1 MLWPVTNSTWFTDRP
16 LLHYTNHIKTTIR
29 SWVMHI
35 NRPLCCK
42 GERIHHI
49 FPLMDNLPTPK
60 CVIICKLESCGNLL
74 FTSLSLCNYQI
85 GSIKMLRRYFC
96 LVFQRVQKD
105 DPHIEPFTL
114 LCDRVDV
121 LSPSSS
127 RFLWGQPPSS
137 RSGLPEGLFGRVWSQ
152 SEWREAQQPP
162 HNNGLSHQGS
172 RVAFDWH
179 HGAAH

>member
-35 NRPLCCK
+35 NRPLCCN

-114 LCDRVDV
+114 LCDSWCFVSFQFQISLRTASLFPLRPTWRSVRPCLKPV
-121 LSPSSS
+121 WMTWSPAA
-127 RFLWGQPPSS
+127 PP
-137 RSGLPEGLFGRVWSQ
+137 Q
-152 SEWREAQQPP
+152 
-162 HNNGLSHQGS
+162 
-172 RVAFDWH
+172 
-179 HGAAH
+179 